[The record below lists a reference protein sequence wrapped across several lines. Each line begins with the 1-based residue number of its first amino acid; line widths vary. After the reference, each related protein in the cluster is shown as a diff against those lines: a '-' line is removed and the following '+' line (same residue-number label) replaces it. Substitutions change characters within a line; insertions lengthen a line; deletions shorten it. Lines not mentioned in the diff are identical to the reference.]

1 MKITRS
7 LTLFL
12 VCLTALAVSAEAQK
26 TTTKKP
32 VRRTTPTS
40 TKTSS
45 TLPPLEVRAARVK
58 VSNQLYNV
66 SAFLQRLGPISQN
79 IEALDNDARTKKI
92 KKESID
98 QNEASKQKVVTALR
112 TLRDGLVSLE
122 SEFRTKPD
130 LKKYLPTIQGI
141 SDLAGQSIDSA
152 MAGKFVASNAPLR
165 TVQQKLNDTLTAMP
179 NAEL

>member
-7 LTLFL
+7 LTLLL
-12 VCLTALAVSAEAQK
+12 VLTTALAVSASAQK
-26 TTTKKP
+26 TAKKQP
-32 VRRTTPTS
+32 AHRTPTTN

-58 VSNQLYNV
+58 VSNQLYNLT
-66 SAFLQRLGPISQN
+66 AFVNRFGPIAQN
-79 IEALDNDARTKKI
+79 IEALDNDARNNKI

-98 QNEASKQKVVTALR
+98 KNESDKQKVIAALR
-112 TLRDGLVSLE
+112 GLHDGLVSLE

-130 LKKYLPTIQGI
+130 LKRYLPNIQGI

-152 MAGKFVASNAPLR
+152 TAGKFVAANTSLR
-165 TVQQKLNDTLTAMP
+165 NVQQKLNDTLTAMP

>member
-1 MKITRS
+1 MMKITRS

-12 VCLTALAVSAEAQK
+12 VCLTALAVSAQAQQA
-26 TTTKKP
+26 TTKKP
-32 VRRTTPTS
+32 VRRTTPVS
-40 TKTSS
+40 NKTS

-58 VSNQLYNV
+58 VSNQLYNLA
-66 SAFLQRLGPISQN
+66 AFLERLGPISQN
-79 IEALDNDARTKKI
+79 IEALDKDAKTKKI

-98 QNEASKQKVVTALR
+98 QNEAAKQKVITAIR
-112 TLRDGLVSLE
+112 GLRDGLVNLE

-130 LKKYLPTIQGI
+130 LKRYLPTIQGI

-152 MAGKFVASNAPLR
+152 TAGRFVAANAPLR